1 MIKNSVTATKPKG
14 RRLLFALVSPIVRKK
29 FVWENAIA
37 SIAVQLWES
46 TLDLLS
52 TGKMQFTF
60 FFMCKWGTSNF
71 FTISIATVFRPCSFW
86 RGVTIS
92 KMPFSV
98 IVKHIRPF
106 TEIVIK
112 CTTTC
117 GKRVKTIL
125 DHWNEVQYH
134 TTPMKKDA
142 KEKKQIFTEIIY
154 DWVI

>member
-1 MIKNSVTATKPKG
+1 MIKNSVTGTKPKG
-14 RRLLFALVSPIVRKK
+14 KRLLFGLVSLMVRKK

-52 TGKMQFTF
+52 TGKCNLLFCI
-60 FFMCKWGTSNF
+60 CKWGTSNF
-71 FTISIATVFRPCSFW
+71 FTISIAIVFRPCSFW

-98 IVKHIRPF
+98 IVKHIRPI

-117 GKRVKTIL
+117 GKRVKTTL
-125 DHWNEVQYH
+125 DHWNEVQYL

-142 KEKKQIFTEIIY
+142 KEEKQIFTEIIY

>member
-1 MIKNSVTATKPKG
+1 
-14 RRLLFALVSPIVRKK
+14 
-29 FVWENAIA
+29 
-37 SIAVQLWES
+37 
-46 TLDLLS
+46 
-52 TGKMQFTF
+52 
-60 FFMCKWGTSNF
+60 
-71 FTISIATVFRPCSFW
+71 
-86 RGVTIS
+86 
-92 KMPFSV
+92 MPFSV

-125 DHWNEVQYH
+125 DHWNEVQYL

-142 KEKKQIFTEIIY
+142 KEEKQIFTEIIY

>member
-1 MIKNSVTATKPKG
+1 MIKNSVTSTKPKG
-14 RRLLFALVSPIVRKK
+14 RRLLFALVSLMVRKK

-46 TLDLLS
+46 TLDFLS

-71 FTISIATVFRPCSFW
+71 FTISIAIVVRPCSFW

-117 GKRVKTIL
+117 GKRVKTTL
-125 DHWNEVQYH
+125 DHWNEVQYL
-134 TTPMKKDA
+134 TTPMKKILRR
-142 KEKKQIFTEIIY
+142 KSKFSLKLFMIG
-154 DWVI
+154 